1 MFGSPVHKGTTAVWV
16 EWPRR
21 YILLHCRVCVMTRR
35 VHSLQT
41 NLKDARDVLC
51 MSEWKVE
58 AATETYVTP
67 HTAPLPSWLPHA
79 SPPSLCP
86 PLTELYP
93 WWIPV
98 VWTLE
103 YRCGP
108 PPHVCPASLTC
119 IPRLPHMCAPP
130 PSCVPCLPHVYAP
143 PPSCVPLV
151 FPASLTCIP
160 HLRLMC
166 ASPSCVARRRAQSVL
181 KGTRNS

>member
-1 MFGSPVHKGTTAVWV
+1 MFGSPVHKGTTVVWV

-130 PSCVPCLPHVYAP
+130 PPHVCDP
-143 PPSCVPLV
+143 PPHVC
-151 FPASLTCIP
+151 PASLLCFLP
-160 HLRLMC
+160 PSHVCPASLLC
-166 ASPSCVARRRAQSVL
+166 SLPPSHVYPASPSCV
-181 KGTRNS
+181 